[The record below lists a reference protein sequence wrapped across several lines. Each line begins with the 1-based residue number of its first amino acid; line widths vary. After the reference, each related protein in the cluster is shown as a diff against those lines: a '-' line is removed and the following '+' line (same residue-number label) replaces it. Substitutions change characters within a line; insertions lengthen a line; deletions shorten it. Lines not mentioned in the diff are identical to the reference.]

1 MTVYFDPSTVGNRAD
16 SIYDA
21 DGHLEFDE
29 GVARESVDA
38 DGGTDVASGFAE
50 ELDEEVGSTVD
61 DGGGVGEA
69 GSGVD
74 VAIDGEDFGDVVEG
88 AEFTFE
94 DGELGEGA
102 GAGGGIAFVDG
113 AVEATGSGDGA
124 VWAGGDNSG

>member
-29 GVARESVDA
+29 GVAREGADA
-38 DGGTDVASGFAE
+38 DGGADVAAGFAE

-74 VAIDGEDFGDVVEG
+74 VAIDGEDFGDVV
-88 AEFTFE
+88 
-94 DGELGEGA
+94 
-102 GAGGGIAFVDG
+102 DG